1 MKFIKSLN
9 ETLTFNEKRFTLTCR
24 RCCSAAPSLR
34 HCGPLGLHSFHS
46 LHKHSTS
53 LHQTKIEKTIINDS
67 EQQHATCTSVMINI
81 LQISLSN
88 PDEASVAPLG

>member
-1 MKFIKSLN
+1 MKQ
-9 ETLTFNEKRFTLTCR
+9 RFTLTCR

-34 HCGPLGLHSFHS
+34 RCGPLELHSFHN
-46 LHKHSTS
+46 LHKHSTA
-53 LHQTKIEKTIINDS
+53 LQQTETEENIINDS
-67 EQQHATCTSVMINI
+67 EEQHTTCTITRVMIYI